1 MINVLRYGLHTTVV
15 MVFLC
20 LILSGCAVISRDV
33 TRTEA
38 YNRFAIKA
46 AQAQLWNEAVFRW
59 NQVISIDPEDS
70 KAHNNLG
77 VAYEALGNMEEA
89 MAAYERA
96 AELEPNNKYYRL
108 NYRRCRIHLRR
119 SGGDDEDAPQLE
131 EPPHLLDEDTQDA
144 DSERDRDPIGYTD
157 ALRM

>member
-1 MINVLRYGLHTTVV
+1 VLKYSQFAPIAIL
-15 MVFLC
+15 LC
-20 LILSGCAVISRDV
+20 LILSGCAGFGDT

-59 NQVISIDPEDS
+59 KQVISIDPEDA

-77 VAYEALGNMEEA
+77 VAYEALGNME
-89 MAAYERA
+89 AAIASYQRA
-96 AELEPNNKYYRL
+96 ADLEPKNKYYRL

-131 EPPHLLDEDTQDA
+131 EPPSTDEDT
-144 DSERDRDPIGYTD
+144 
-157 ALRM
+157 

>member
-1 MINVLRYGLHTTVV
+1 MLRYGLHTTVV

>member
-1 MINVLRYGLHTTVV
+1 MLKYGQLALVAIL
-15 MVFLC
+15 LC
-20 LILSGCAVISRDV
+20 WVLSGCAIISRDV

-89 MAAYERA
+89 IAAYERA

-131 EPPHLLDEDTQDA
+131 EPPHVLDEDTQDA
-144 DSERDRDPIGYTD
+144 DGERYRDPIRYVD
-157 ALRM
+157 DFRM